1 MKSFQVVLNPR
12 AQFELQAAID
22 YYNNQLLGLG
32 EKFILDFEKHLN
44 ILSLSPY
51 FEILYKDYRG
61 LTLEKF
67 PYYQVLY
74 YIDEKERIIYVD
86 AVFHTAQNPNKKPK

>member
-1 MKSFQVVLNPR
+1 MKSFHVVLNPR

-32 EKFILDFEKHLN
+32 EKFVLDFEKHLY

-51 FEILYKDYRG
+51 FEILYK
-61 LTLEKF
+61 
-67 PYYQVLY
+67 
-74 YIDEKERIIYVD
+74 IIEV
-86 AVFHTAQNPNKKPK
+86 